1 MIALPSLAS
10 GSPYFGIGLWCLSR
24 FLDIWMYH
32 LWTGSVYAPITLQI
46 DNWFGLIFGMGM
58 DILLLTMGFI
68 FLELG
73 DNRGKLGRLRLGIE
87 KSNILNR
94 DYVPS
99 RMRTISK

>member
-1 MIALPSLAS
+1 MLPSA
-10 GSPYFGIGLWCLSR
+10 
-24 FLDIWMYH
+24 
-32 LWTGSVYAPITLQI
+32 LQI

-68 FLELG
+68 FLKLG
-73 DNRGKLGRLRLGIE
+73 DNRGKLRRLRLGIE

-99 RMRTISK
+99 KDEDNLEIENKIDAKDVLEEELFLKEEDLEFLNRDV